1 MGAGGLP
8 QILRGGNVVFC
19 DQCGKEIKQG
29 IKFCPNCGAPV
40 LPLGAAPMPARE
52 TEKIQPRKP
61 QHQKKKKFPLIPILC
76 TLLLLLAVGGGGF
89 YVYQSGILE
98 DAADRIGTARG
109 EKDDDRE
116 PEEQE
121 PEERPAEE
129 AQKPAEVPVAV
140 AEESAQE
147 LAVPEVQQEIVV
159 SCSGSTAL
167 LTLMEW
173 EDGLWVERMRA
184 QAHIGSNGISAQKQE
199 GDRCT
204 PAGTFDVLFCFSD
217 QAQETDLPCVLVRS
231 GDVWVCD
238 PDSCFYN
245 TLQNENI
252 PEKDWDSSE
261 NMYDKFTKNRS
272 VACIYFAFNGDGQT
286 ARSAAYNGGSAL
298 FLDGVGSA
306 GKMDSGYG
314 DIKISAADMT
324 ALLGSLDAGKHP
336 VITIS

>member
-1 MGAGGLP
+1 M
-8 QILRGGNVVFC
+8 FC

-40 LPLGAAPMPARE
+40 QPLGAAPMPARE
-52 TEKIQPRKP
+52 TEKIEPRKP
-61 QHQKKKKFPLIPILC
+61 QHQKKEKKFPLIPVLC
-76 TLLLLLAVGGGGF
+76 ALLLLLVVGGGGF
-89 YVYQSGILE
+89 YVYQSGVLE
-98 DAADRIGTARG
+98 DAADWIGAAHD
-109 EKDDDRE
+109 EKDDDRDTEEE
-116 PEEQE
+116 PEAQE
-121 PEERPAEE
+121 PEEEPEGEPAEE
-129 AQKPAEVPVAV
+129 SEERTEVPA
-140 AEESAQE
+140 ADEEPAQEPAQE

-159 SCSGSTAL
+159 NCSGSTAL

-184 QAHIGSNGISAQKQE
+184 QAQIGSNGISAQKQE
-199 GDRCT
+199 GDHCT
-204 PAGTFDVLFCFSD
+204 PAGTFAVLFCFSD
-217 QAQETDLPCVLVRS
+217 QAQDTGLPCVQVRS

-245 TLQNENI
+245 TLQSENL

-272 VACIYFAFNGDGQT
+272 VACIYFAYNGDGQT
-286 ARSAAYNGGSAL
+286 AGSAAYNGGSAL

-324 ALLGSLDAGKHP
+324 ALLRSLDAGKHP